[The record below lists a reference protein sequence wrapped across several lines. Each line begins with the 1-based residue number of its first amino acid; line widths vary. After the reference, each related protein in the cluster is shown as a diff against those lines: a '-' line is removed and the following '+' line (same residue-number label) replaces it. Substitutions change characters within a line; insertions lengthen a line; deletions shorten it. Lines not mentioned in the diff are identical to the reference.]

1 MDLLFALAF
10 SFLLLIFSVFRG
22 YFIAYPLCMAMGILV
37 AVLMQRGFALSKL
50 IQMAITG
57 SRAAIPVLSIL
68 PLIGA
73 VTAVWIAAGTVPAI
87 VYYGI
92 KLINPDYFIFWAF
105 VLTSLVSLLLGT
117 SFGTVS
123 TIGIALMIV
132 AKGSHLDPHP
142 IAGAI
147 IAGAYVGDSAL
158 RFIPSGYRA
167 SWMSSSANLI
177 AKITQTDLYANI
189 KNMLVTGFIPLVIS
203 SLLYLALSLLY
214 PVQVT
219 ETTLL
224 TQISQL
230 FNLNLIVLLPALT
243 ILVLALLR
251 VEVKVSML
259 ISIGVGMVIAYFLQ
273 HYTISQILYYTIA
286 GFSLSDNSPLRGI
299 LVGGGMIS
307 MLKLCAIVVVS
318 TAIAGILAGTNAL
331 QIVDKYL
338 NKIQHRSDLFL
349 ATTVIGIATGA
360 FGCTQ
365 TIAIVLTQ
373 QLVKNQYT
381 QRGLTNSEL
390 AINLENTVVVLSP
403 LIPWNIAGLV
413 PATILMTDAGFI
425 PYAWYL
431 YILTGWS
438 WLQLR
443 KKA

>member
-22 YFIAYPLCMAMGILV
+22 YFIAYPLLVAMGILV
-37 AVLMQRGFALSKL
+37 TVLMRRGFALSKL
-50 IQMAITG
+50 MQMALAG

-147 IAGAYVGDSAL
+147 IAGAYVGD
-158 RFIPSGYRA
+158 RA

-243 ILVLALLR
+243 ILVLAVLR

-273 HYTISQILYYTIA
+273 HYTISQIFYYAIA

-331 QIVDKYL
+331 QIVDQYL

-373 QLVKNQYT
+373 QLVKNQYI

-390 AINLENTVVVLSP
+390 AIDLENTVVVLSP

>member
-22 YFIAYPLCMAMGILV
+22 YFIAYPLFVAMGILV
-37 AVLMQRGFALSKL
+37 AVLMRRGFALKSL
-50 IQMAITG
+50 MQMALVG

-73 VTAVWIAAGTVPAI
+73 VTAVWMAAGTVPAI
-87 VYYGI
+87 IYYGI

-147 IAGAYVGDSAL
+147 IAGAYVGD
-158 RFIPSGYRA
+158 RA

-203 SLLYLALSLLY
+203 SLLYLALSRLY

-219 ETTLL
+219 ETTFL
-224 TQISQL
+224 TQISQV

-251 VEVKVSML
+251 VEVKISML
-259 ISIGVGMVIAYFLQ
+259 ISIVVGMLIACFVQHDTFPQIIYF
-273 HYTISQILYYTIA
+273 TIA
-286 GFSLSDNSPLRGI
+286 GFSLSDNSPLRSI

-307 MLKLCAIVVVS
+307 MLKLCAIVIVS

-338 NKIQHRSDLFL
+338 NQIQHRSDLFL
-349 ATTVIGIATGA
+349 GTTVIGIATGA

-373 QLVKNQYT
+373 QLVKNQYI
-381 QRGLTNSEL
+381 QRQLTNSEL
-390 AINLENTVVVLSP
+390 AIDLENTVVVLSP

-431 YILTGWS
+431 YLLTVWS

-443 KKA
+443 RIPS

>member
-37 AVLMQRGFALSKL
+37 VVLMRRGFALSRL
-50 IQMAITG
+50 MQMALAG

-147 IAGAYVGDSAL
+147 IAGAYVGD
-158 RFIPSGYRA
+158 RA

-230 FNLNLIVLLPALT
+230 FNLNLVVLLPALT

-273 HYTISQILYYTIA
+273 HYTISQIFYYTIA

-438 WLQLR
+438 WLRLR
-443 KKA
+443 SSA

>member
-1 MDLLFALAF
+1 MDLLFALAC

-22 YFIAYPLCMAMGILV
+22 YFIAYPLCVAMGILV
-37 AVLMQRGFALSKL
+37 AVLMRRGFALSKL
-50 IQMAITG
+50 MQMALTG

-73 VTAVWIAAGTVPAI
+73 VTAVWMAAGTVPAI

-147 IAGAYVGDSAL
+147 IAGAYVGD
-158 RFIPSGYRA
+158 RA

-177 AKITQTDLYANI
+177 AKITQTDLYTNI
-189 KNMLVTGFIPLVIS
+189 KKMLVTGFIPLVIS

-273 HYTISQILYYTIA
+273 HYTIIQIFYYTIG
-286 GFSLSDNSPLRGI
+286 GFSLSDNSPLRAI
-299 LVGGGMIS
+299 LVGGGIIS

-338 NKIQHRSDLFL
+338 NKIQQRSDLFL

-365 TIAIVLTQ
+365 TIAIVMTQ
-373 QLVKNQYT
+373 QLVKNQYI
-381 QRGLTNSEL
+381 QRELTNAEL
-390 AINLENTVVVLSP
+390 AIDLENTVVVLSP